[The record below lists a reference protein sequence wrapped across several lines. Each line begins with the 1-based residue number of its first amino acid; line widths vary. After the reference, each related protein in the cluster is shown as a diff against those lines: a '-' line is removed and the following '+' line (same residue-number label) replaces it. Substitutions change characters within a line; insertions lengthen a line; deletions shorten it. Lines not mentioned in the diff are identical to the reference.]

1 MASTATKRQPASVT
15 TAESSPEIQ
24 DHALLGDLH
33 TAALVAKDGSISF
46 LCLPDFDSG
55 ACFASLLGT
64 PDNGRWQIA
73 PIEPIRSTTR
83 RYREDTLV
91 LETTFETD
99 AGDVRLTDF
108 MPIRQRAPRLVRIV
122 EGIRGAVTMRF
133 ELHPRFAYGLT
144 VPRERT
150 IEDVSAAIAGPDAI
164 YVRGGPY
171 HGAPPFDTELTVRAG
186 QRVEYELA
194 WARPYDDVPPPLD
207 IAEALQRTEQY
218 WRDWSA
224 QIRLPPEYQDVV
236 KRSLLALKACTY
248 RPSGA
253 IVAAPTFGLPE
264 TPGGERNWDYR
275 FTWIRDSVL
284 VLGALMRAGL
294 GAEAQAFGAWFVDAI
309 GGAPGQFQI
318 MYSIRG
324 ERILTENTLPWL
336 PGYRGAAP
344 VRVGNGAY
352 EQFQLDVF
360 GELMSALRTY
370 SHSLGRIDEP
380 TRVALRSV
388 ARVVAENWNKD
399 DHGIW
404 EMRGPTRAFTA
415 SRCSA
420 WLAIDRYLEMIDQF
434 VIAEDTRPWE
444 QLREMIRAEIL
455 AKGFDT
461 QRNTF
466 TQYYGSD
473 NVDASLLGLALSGF
487 LPPTDPRIVGTVK
500 AIEEDLM
507 EDGLVLRYR
516 TDASTDGLTGKEGV
530 FLACSCWLADTYVLM
545 GRHDDARRLFE
556 RVVGL
561 CNDVGLLA
569 EEYLTDEQ
577 KQTGNF
583 PQAFSHLALIRTAY
597 LLGGGGSTRLI

>member
-1 MASTATKRQPASVT
+1 MASTAIRRQPEADTPAVL
-15 TAESSPEIQ
+15 SPEIQ
-24 DHALLGDLH
+24 DHALIGDLH
-33 TAALVAKDGSISF
+33 TAALVASDGSISF

-64 PDNGRWQIA
+64 PDHGRWQIA
-73 PIEPIRSTTR
+73 PIEPIRASTR
-83 RYREDTLV
+83 RYRENTLV

-99 AGDVRLTDF
+99 AGEVRLIDF
-108 MPIRQRAPRLVRIV
+108 MPIRERTPRLVRIV
-122 EGIRGAVTMRF
+122 EGIRGAVTLSF

-144 VPRERT
+144 VPSERT

-164 YVRGGPY
+164 YVRGGP
-171 HGAPPFDTELTVRAG
+171 HRGAPPFDTEVTVRAG
-186 QRVEYELA
+186 QRIEYELA
-194 WARPYDDVPPPLD
+194 WARPYDDMPPPLD
-207 IAEALQRTEQY
+207 VAAALQKTEQY
-218 WRDWSA
+218 WRNWSA
-224 QIRLPPEYQDVV
+224 QIRLPSEYQDVV
-236 KRSLLALKACTY
+236 QRSLITLKACTY

-284 VLGALMRAGL
+284 TLGALRRAGL
-294 GAEAQAFGAWFVDAI
+294 GAEAQAFGAWFVDAV

-318 MYSIRG
+318 MYGIRG
-324 ERILTENTLPWL
+324 ERILTESTLPWL
-336 PGYRGAAP
+336 PGYRGSAP
-344 VRVGNGAY
+344 VRIGNGAY
-352 EQFQLDVF
+352 NQFQLDVL

-370 SHSLGRIDEP
+370 SQAHGRIDEP
-380 TRVALRSV
+380 TRVALRSA
-388 ARVVAENWNKD
+388 ARVVAENWDKD

-420 WLAIDRYLEMIDQF
+420 WLAIDRWLEVIDEFQ
-434 VIAEDTRPWE
+434 IAEDTRPWE
-444 QLREMIRAEIL
+444 QLRETIRAEIL
-455 AKGFDT
+455 AKGFNP

-473 NVDASLLGLALSGF
+473 NVDASLLVLPLSGF

-507 EDGLVLRYR
+507 EDGFVLRYR
-516 TDASTDGLTGKEGV
+516 TDASEDGLTGKEGV
-530 FLACSCWLADTYVLM
+530 FLACSCWLADTYEMM

-556 RVVGL
+556 RVIGL
-561 CNDVGLLA
+561 RNDVGLLA
-569 EEYLTDEQ
+569 EEYLTDE
-577 KQTGNF
+577 KTQTGNF
-583 PQAFSHLALIRTAY
+583 PQAFSHLAVVRTAY
-597 LLGGGGSTRLI
+597 HLGEGSTRQI